1 MKTTSSNYLGKKGY
15 TIYKINLNQR
25 QRTKIYNELNVKPHS
40 HLIQSTQEYPV
51 YRESNTKFYIPRYYG
66 LDNFGQFENKLPK
79 GELIDIKFQGE
90 LFPYQNNIIDKYIS
104 AVKDSGGGLLDVE
117 PGKGKTVMALN
128 IISKLKK
135 KTLVV
140 VHKSFLMNQ
149 WIERIQ
155 TFLPDAKIGKIQG
168 DTIDINDKD
177 IVIGMLQSLSSKEY
191 DTSIWD
197 QFGLTV
203 FDECHHLSAE
213 VFSKIMINIVTN
225 YTLGLSGTMK
235 RKDGLTKVFEYFI
248 GPVIHKEK
256 TDLTTEV
263 LVKSIKIDF
272 NNFDDVKTDFR
283 GNPLYSLMINKLDCK
298 ERNDF
303 IVNVVKNELGKNP
316 KQQIMIL
323 SNTKNLLHEL
333 YEGIQLFQESMNI
346 TIGYYLGGMKEEK
359 LKESESKTIIL
370 ATYAMASEGLDIKT
384 LTTLIMATPKSD
396 VCQSVG
402 RILRSKHETPMVI
415 DFVDNHQLFQNQYKK
430 RCTYYKSKNYLLEQ
444 YDNPNNYYEG
454 FKTKNKYCKES
465 NDLNDLNDSNY
476 SKEKIKCL
484 IKL

>member
-1 MKTTSSNYLGKKGY
+1 MNLKPENLNPNYLGKKGY
-15 TIYKINLNQR
+15 TIYKINLNQK
-25 QRTKIYNELNVKPHS
+25 QIKKIYNELNVKPHS
-40 HLIQSTQEYPV
+40 PLIQSTQEYPV
-51 YRESNTKFYIPRYYG
+51 YRESSTKIYIPRYYG
-66 LDNFGQFENKLPK
+66 LDNFGTFENKLSK
-79 GELIDIKFQGE
+79 GIPIHIEFNGE

-104 AVKDSGGGLLDVE
+104 AVKNSGGGLLDVE

-128 IISKLKK
+128 IISKLQT

-155 TFLPDAKIGKIQG
+155 TFLPNAKIGKIQG
-168 DTIDINDKD
+168 DTIDIENKD

-191 DTSIWD
+191 DTTIWE

-263 LVKSIKIDF
+263 LVKSIHIDF
-272 NNFDDVKTDFR
+272 NNFDNVKVDFR
-283 GNPLYSLMINKLDCK
+283 GNPLYSLMINELDCK

-303 IVNVVKNELGKNP
+303 IVNVVKTELNKNSN
-316 KQQIMIL
+316 QQIMIL
-323 SNTKNLLHEL
+323 SNTKNLLLQL
-333 YEGIQLFQESMNI
+333 YEGIHLFEGS
-346 TIGYYLGGMKEEK
+346 IGYYLGGMKEEK
-359 LKESESKTIIL
+359 LKETESKKIIL

-402 RILRSKHETPMVI
+402 RILRSKHERPMVI

-430 RCTYYKSKNYLLEQ
+430 RCTYYKSKNYLVEN
-444 YDNPNNYYEG
+444 YDNPHNYYEG
-454 FKTKNKYCKES
+454 EFTSKRSKDKNGSSE
-465 NDLNDLNDSNY
+465 